1 MDSPGIT
8 DPFAQLDE
16 PRTFIKPNPGGQ
28 TGPRRSFEPPR
39 EALNGAMHE
48 IGAPDAGLNPLVAL
62 AHRLLLAASQLRS
75 TRHVADPAALR
86 NALAQS
92 VRNFAALAASAGIA
106 PERVMAAR
114 YVLCTMIDE
123 AAADT
128 PWGGSGVWAQNSL
141 LTMFH
146 NEAWGGEKVFQLMA
160 RLAEKPEANR
170 DLLELIYCALVLGF
184 EGRYRVIDNGRAQ
197 LEAVRDKL
205 AQILRHERGDHSPA
219 LAQNWVGQ
227 TAKRN
232 VALSWLPL
240 AATAAVAA
248 LVMVVVHF
256 ALSMS
261 LSDDSDPVFARIQ
274 GLRLK
279 APVEVARQ
287 PAPKP
292 RLAQFLQSDI
302 KAGLVAVRD
311 EVDRSVVTI
320 RGDGLFAPA
329 SATLVPEREE
339 LMGRIGD
346 ALVLAGGQVLV
357 TGHTDNSPMR
367 SARFPS
373 NWHLSEERA
382 RTVRDLLIAHTVP
395 PERIQAE
402 GRADSE
408 PLVANDSRS
417 NQAMNRRVEI
427 TLVIG
432 RGTTPPAAAPSA
444 AATPAP
450 PAAKSASKP

>member
-1 MDSPGIT
+1 MNSPGIT
-8 DPFAQLDE
+8 DPFAQPDE
-16 PRTFIKPNPGGQ
+16 PRTFIKPNPSGH
-28 TGPRRSFEPPR
+28 TRPRRSAESPR
-39 EALNGAMHE
+39 EATTE
-48 IGAPDAGLNPLVAL
+48 IGAPNAGLNPLVAL
-62 AHRLLLAASQLRS
+62 AHRLLLVVTQLRG

-92 VRNFAALAASAGIA
+92 VRDFAAQAASAGIA

-184 EGRYRVIDNGRAQ
+184 EGRYRVIDNGSAQ

-205 AQILRHERGDHSPA
+205 AQILREQRGDHSPA
-219 LAQNWVGQ
+219 LAQNWLGQ

-232 VALSWLPL
+232 VALTWLPL

-248 LVMVVVHF
+248 LVMGVAHF

-261 LSDDSDPVFARIQ
+261 LSDDSDPVFTRIQ

-279 APVEVARQ
+279 APVELLRQ
-287 PAPKP
+287 AAPKP
-292 RLAQFLQSDI
+292 RLAQFLLSDI

-329 SATLVPEREE
+329 SASLLPEREE

-382 RTVRDLLIAHTVP
+382 RKVRDLLIAHKVR

-432 RGTTPPAAAPSA
+432 RDTTLPAVSSS
-444 AATPAP
+444 ATPAP
-450 PAAKSASKP
+450 PATKPASKP